1 MEYMRAGEGSCVHSR
16 RNHKPTGNVQNLVGG
31 PPPTMDRS
39 SRVQRIFVRL
49 LAVFAVAMAAV
60 MLPPGSAHAAPV
72 PVYPGMEVRQDTNL
86 CTLGYVEPNLRIAVT
101 AGHCRASGNVTDKD
115 GNFVGT
121 LAMYRD
127 NTPNGATVSTN
138 DSINDYE
145 GITLAPDVSPTNV
158 LPGGRSLVTDPSL
171 AMQPGQAVCHYGVV
185 THETCGTVE
194 AVYNGWFTMAHGIL
208 SQKGDS
214 GGPVY
219 VLTDDGRAVLVGIFN
234 STWGDF
240 PAAVAWNAIRQ
251 QISEDAN
258 APSAPI
264 QRAAWQL
271 KP

>member
-1 MEYMRAGEGSCVHSR
+1 
-16 RNHKPTGNVQNLVGG
+16 
-31 PPPTMDRS
+31 
-39 SRVQRIFVRL
+39 VQRIIVRL
-49 LAVFAVAMAAV
+49 LAVLTTAIAALTV
-60 MLPPGSAHAAPV
+60 PPGSAHASPV
-72 PVYPGMEVRQDTNL
+72 PVYPGMEIRQDTNL
-86 CTLGYVEPNLRIAVT
+86 CTMGYVEPNLRIAVT
-101 AGHCRASGNVTDKD
+101 AGHCRASGTVTDRD
-115 GNFVGT
+115 GNVIGS

-145 GITLAPDVSPTNV
+145 GITLAPDVTPTNV
-158 LPGGRSLVTDPSL
+158 LPGGRSLVSDPSL
-171 AMQPGQAVCHYGVV
+171 AIHAGQAVCHYGVA
-185 THETCGTVE
+185 TNETCGTVE
-194 AVYNGWFTMAHGIL
+194 AVYDGWFTMTHGIL

-234 STWGDF
+234 STWGEI
-240 PAAVAWNAIRQ
+240 PAAVSWTAIRK
-251 QISEDAN
+251 QISEDVN